1 MKKYKL
7 IKKYPGSPK
16 LETILT
22 PKVDLEDINTNNFY
36 WEGSWFNPNDYPTF
50 WEEVVESNYE
60 ILKTCPIEGTIYS
73 VKRISDGEIF
83 TIGDKA
89 RTSGSNNRHI
99 IRQFRVKQK
108 CFGRNFSGGY
118 TYDGIDRIWVDWEE
132 NCGGN
137 WLESTEKLRQPVFM
151 THDDK
156 VIFAGD
162 KVWWVNIKDGSN
174 GYGFGGN
181 MFYPDTFAYFLTE
194 EDSINFRSQNE
205 VLFKTHDGV
214 DVRKGDVIYI
224 AYYDNPDISSIAVDE
239 WRPKVAEEGSAWFS
253 TRKGAENYRV
263 QTLKTLSIED
273 FWEFQSWGGSN
284 IAKSTRLKRLV
295 KERLG
300 YNKTE

>member
-1 MKKYKL
+1 MKKYRL
-7 IKKYPGSPK
+7 IKEYPGSDNLGTIVTGSKETMYSKGLGYRNYDWAHVETHPK
-16 LETILT
+16 
-22 PKVDLEDINTNNFY
+22 Y
-36 WEGSWFNPNDYPTF
+36 
-50 WEEVVESNYE
+50 WEEVFESNYE

-89 RTSGSNNRHI
+89 RTSGSNNRHV

-137 WLESTEKLRQPVFM
+137 WLESTEKLRQPVFV

-156 VIFAGD
+156 VIFSGD

-194 EDSINFRSQNE
+194 EDSIKFRSQNE

-224 AYYDNPDISSIAVDE
+224 AYYDNRDICSIAVDE

-263 QTLKTLSIED
+263 QTVKTLSIED
-273 FWEFQSWGGSN
+273 FWEFQSWGGSV
-284 IAKSTRLKRLV
+284 IAKSKRLKRLV